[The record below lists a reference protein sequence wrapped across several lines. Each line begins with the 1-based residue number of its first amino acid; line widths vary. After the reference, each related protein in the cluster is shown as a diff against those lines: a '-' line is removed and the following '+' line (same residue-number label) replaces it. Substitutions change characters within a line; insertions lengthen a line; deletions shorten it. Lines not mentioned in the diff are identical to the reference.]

1 MFPPVPE
8 ISWTYS
14 CSSRNGMGIT
24 ASFFHKSAEDRISHR
39 GLFNKIDIAA
49 EGPVEVFCE
58 AKTNFCLLQ

>member
-1 MFPPVPE
+1 
-8 ISWTYS
+8 
-14 CSSRNGMGIT
+14 MGIT